1 MVGWLVGRS
10 VGWLVGRSVGH
21 SVGWLVDWLVVE
33 LKGQN
38 SCYCVI
44 PENGVLVA

>member
-1 MVGWLVGRS
+1 LVGRSVGRSVSRLVGRS
-10 VGWLVGRSVGH
+10 VGWLF
-21 SVGWLVDWLVVE
+21 VE
-33 LKGQN
+33 LEGQS